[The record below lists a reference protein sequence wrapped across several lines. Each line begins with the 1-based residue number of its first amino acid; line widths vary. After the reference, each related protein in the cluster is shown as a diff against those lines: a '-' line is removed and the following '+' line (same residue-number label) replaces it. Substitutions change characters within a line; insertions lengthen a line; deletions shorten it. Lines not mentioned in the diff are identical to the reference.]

1 MKHVVNEGG
10 SHIRSFLDAMIAESS
25 VLTVSLRTLGG
36 LEVKEYSI
44 QLTKKM
50 TKNPLCVEGGGGGGG
65 SPI

>member
-25 VLTVSLRTLGG
+25 LLTVSLRTLGG
-36 LEVKEYSI
+36 KEVREYSI

-50 TKNPLCVEGGGGGGG
+50 TKNPVSREGEGEGEER
-65 SPI
+65 